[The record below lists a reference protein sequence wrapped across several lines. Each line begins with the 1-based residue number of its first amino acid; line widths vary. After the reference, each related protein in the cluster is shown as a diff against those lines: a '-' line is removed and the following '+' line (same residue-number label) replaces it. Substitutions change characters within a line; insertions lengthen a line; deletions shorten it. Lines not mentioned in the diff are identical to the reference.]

1 MAGRDVTSIYI
12 CFLRPRIVATPTH
25 VQHTPWMQYTVCRVL
40 HQESSLNL
48 TKEHGSIFA
57 TCKDWRIWS
66 RGEYENGEEKRTYGL
81 LGVEVDRCDCTLVA
95 GQLRGTC
102 ISFTLLEGIERGHT
116 LYTILPLSTS
126 QIHTILSAPPTAAR
140 RPLSSL
146 LHAARNSV
154 FSKPAGAPL
163 KTRWIR
169 LGEGENGR
177 TSWTMVCEEN
187 EGERRYEPF
196 GEREREVGVS
206 VCPVRVYTCSF
217 LRIS

>member
-1 MAGRDVTSIYI
+1 MYNTCGFAR
-12 CFLRPRIVATPTH
+12 
-25 VQHTPWMQYTVCRVL
+25 
-40 HQESSLNL
+40 SSLDSVVWL
-48 TKEHGSIFA
+48 EEMLQVYIYVFFVPESLLPLPTSSILRGCSTLYVEYYTKSPASISPRSMVA
-57 TCKDWRIWS
+57 SLLPVRTEEYGQG
-66 RGEYENGEEKRTYGL
+66 GEYENGEEKRTYGL

-102 ISFTLLEGIERGHT
+102 IGFTLLEGIERRHT

-163 KTRWIR
+163 KTR
-169 LGEGENGR
+169 
-177 TSWTMVCEEN
+177 
-187 EGERRYEPF
+187 
-196 GEREREVGVS
+196 
-206 VCPVRVYTCSF
+206 
-217 LRIS
+217 